1 MTAIKLVI
9 GDRLGKGQKWG
20 RRGNRR
26 CQRDHHPRHGRRHE
40 LGDVMN
46 KEQADLGIS
55 FCGSGGAGAITAQ
68 TKYGYKCRYGM
79 RSIEEGV
86 TAINEGCVVLGFGFM
101 DKEELGQKL
110 IEAFAKKHGR
120 A

>member
-1 MTAIKLVI
+1 MSRDPFTNPAPS
-9 GDRLGKGQKWG
+9 G
-20 RRGNRR
+20 RMLPPQNI
-26 CQRDHHPRHGRRHE
+26 E
-40 LGDVMN
+40 A
-46 KEQADLGIS
+46 EQADLGTS

-79 RSIEEGV
+79 RSVEEGV